1 VFLYRLKAWYLC
13 KCHQRGYCISATD
26 M

>member
-13 KCHQRGYCISATD
+13 KCQRGYCISATD